1 MRKAQRRRDEPS
13 ARTVAQGI
21 RLYKALGYEYGLQ
34 HLLAQNIPE
43 SLARVLLSVGFDRR
57 ERQRRTTVDDS
68 AHSDTA
74 VDTTAA
80 TQAG

>member
-21 RLYKALGYEYGLQ
+21 RLYKALGYEYGLA
-34 HLLAQNIPE
+34 HLLAQNIPA

-57 ERQRRTTVDDS
+57 ERQRRIAPEGESASPVAADD
-68 AHSDTA
+68 AN
-74 VDTTAA
+74 A
-80 TQAG
+80 TMST